1 MKKNVILFSILIF
14 FSVSAI
20 GNAYAQVPEWVK
32 NTAGWWSEGLIEDK
46 DFLKGIEYLLNEEI
60 IKISKVSANA
70 EQSDKIPDWIKNNA
84 MWWGE
89 GKISED
95 DFLLSIEFL
104 IKSGIIQIN

>member
-1 MKKNVILFSILIF
+1 MST
-14 FSVSAI
+14 I

-70 EQSDKIPDWIKNNA
+70 EQSDKIP
-84 MWWGE
+84 
-89 GKISED
+89 
-95 DFLLSIEFL
+95 
-104 IKSGIIQIN
+104 